1 MKLGDIMKDQK
12 NKTSNLEQNLGDV
25 FSQIQNRL
33 EDLQL
38 QIENQGE
45 GINQRPSRD
54 ITKVKSIC
62 CLPDKLDKIKCVI
75 S

>member
-12 NKTSNLEQNLGDV
+12 NKNSNLEQNLGDV

-38 QIENQGE
+38 QIENQE
-45 GINQRPSRD
+45 ERINQRPSSN
-54 ITKVKSIC
+54 ITEIKSGC
-62 CLPDKLDKIKCVI
+62 CLPKLNKQGCATM
-75 S
+75 